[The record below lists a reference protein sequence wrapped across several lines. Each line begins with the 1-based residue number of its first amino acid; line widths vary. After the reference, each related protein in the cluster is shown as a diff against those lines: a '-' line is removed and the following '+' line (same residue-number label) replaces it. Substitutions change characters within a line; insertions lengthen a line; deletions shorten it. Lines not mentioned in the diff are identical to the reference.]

1 MGVAMQRG
9 AGMQRRHC
17 GMQYAALHVRLH
29 GQHVVAVSVA
39 VAVAVA
45 VSTVA

>member
-1 MGVAMQRG
+1 MGVAVQRG

-17 GMQYAALHVRLH
+17 GMQDAALHVRLH
-29 GQHVVAVSVA
+29 GQHVA
-39 VAVAVA
+39 VATVAAVA

>member
-1 MGVAMQRG
+1 MGVAVQRG

-17 GMQYAALHVRLH
+17 GMQNAALHVRLH
-29 GQHVVAVSVA
+29 GQHVVATVA
-39 VAVAVA
+39 AVA